1 MSYDGKAK
9 DWIDKSG
16 VTDKKMKEQAIE
28 NGTPQSYTDFEVR
41 KMSHAQTKKEHKD
54 KESELLERTIMGI
67 DDPATAGYD
76 AAYNLGINERVMERV
91 NQAASDFKM
100 DAFGSDAE
108 IVEYYKNYDK
118 IKAQE
123 KAEVQAGYKAAY
135 ERERALENSKA
146 NLEISKASLES
157 NYEAA
162 ALKAKES
169 KPNLLSRFASFGSS
183 KDEGKVGTIVD
194 DFLDFD

>member
-1 MSYDGKAK
+1 MALDLKAGTWINKHGK
-9 DWIDKSG
+9 
-16 VTDKKMKEQAIE
+16 TDKEIKESSAETFVNLQEKKEQYKE
-28 NGTPQSYTDFEVR
+28 Q
-41 KMSHAQTKKEHKD
+41 QT
-54 KESELLERTIMGI
+54 ELMERTIMGI
-67 DDPATAGYD
+67 DDPSTAGYD
-76 AAYNLGINERVMERV
+76 AAYNLGINEGVMERV
-91 NQAASDFKM
+91 NQVASDFKM

-135 ERERALENSKA
+135 ERERALEKSKRSIE
-146 NLEISKASLES
+146 NT
-157 NYEAA
+157 YEAA
-162 ALKAKES
+162 KLSDDAAKES
-169 KPNLLSRFASFGSS
+169 KPNLIERFKNTLAGGD

>member
-1 MSYDGKAK
+1 MPLDLKAGT
-9 DWIDKSG
+9 WMDKSG
-16 VTDKKMKEQAIE
+16 ITDKDLKEKHAKSGTAQSYVNLQEQKEQ
-28 NGTPQSYTDFEVR
+28 Y
-41 KMSHAQTKKEHKD
+41 KEQQA
-54 KESELLERTIMGI
+54 ELMERTIMGI

-76 AAYNLGINERVMERV
+76 AAYNLGINEGVMERV
-91 NQAASDFKM
+91 NQAVSDFKM

-135 ERERALENSKA
+135 ERERALEKSKRSIE
-146 NLEISKASLES
+146 NT
-157 NYEAA
+157 YEAE
-162 ALKAKES
+162 ALNDKYGEKEE
-169 KPNLLSRFASFGSS
+169 KPNLLSRFASFGSN